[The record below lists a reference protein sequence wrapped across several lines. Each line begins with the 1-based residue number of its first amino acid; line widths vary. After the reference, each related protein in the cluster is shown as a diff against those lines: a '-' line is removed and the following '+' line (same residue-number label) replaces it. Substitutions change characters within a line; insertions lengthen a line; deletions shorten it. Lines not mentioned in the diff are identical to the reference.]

1 MGAQTKRLISQGEYT
16 RNRTSNFLHQHMTIS
31 LKEERRDTHTIKQH
45 SFLRLLGPGV
55 LSGTS
60 GNDPSA
66 VTTYAIDGARVGY
79 GHLWLLLFTTPLY
92 YAVQF
97 ACAKIGR
104 ISQKGLSQLLRE
116 RYGKRISLLI
126 SLLLSISN
134 IALIAADLATIGNGL
149 ELITG
154 MAWGYFVVPLAIA
167 LWFLTCRPNFEAF
180 KRIFLTMSLV
190 FLAYILASLFTHA
203 DWRSVLL
210 YTLLPHLSWNIVG
223 ISSAVAL
230 LGATISPYS
239 MFWQSHAE
247 IEQQRNGNLTQQLR
261 TTRLDVG
268 GGAMIGQTI
277 VYFIMVTTAST
288 LFVHHTPMLTA
299 TDAAYALEPLAG
311 NGTRYL
317 FVIGLIG
324 SGLVAIPVL
333 LRSTFYA
340 VSGACGWSPSS
351 GGRSWQRGIHL
362 VLLAA
367 VVLALMMLSL
377 HIPGIAL
384 IIWSNIL
391 AAMIAPLL
399 VIAILCIGNQR
410 TIMKNQCLSLPHN
423 MCLVAITLVLVASVL
438 LLFYWL
444 FSGMS

>member
-1 MGAQTKRLISQGEYT
+1 MDEKAAKLLNEHTPISAEDVPTKRPEV
-16 RNRTSNFLHQHMTIS
+16 
-31 LKEERRDTHTIKQH
+31 RRHA
-45 SFLRLLGPGV
+45 FLRLLGPGL

-104 ISQKGLSQLLRE
+104 VSQKGLSQLLRE
-116 RYGKRISLLI
+116 RYGKRVALALA
-126 SLLLSISN
+126 LLLSISN
-134 IALIAADLATIGNGL
+134 VALIAADLAAIGSGL
-149 ELITG
+149 ELIMG
-154 MAWGYFVVPLAIA
+154 IAWGYFIIPLALA
-167 LWFLTCRPNFEAF
+167 LWFLTCRQNFEAF
-180 KRIFLTMSLV
+180 KKIFLTMSLV
-190 FLAYILASLFTHA
+190 FLAYILASFFTHT
-203 DWRSVLL
+203 DWGSVLVH
-210 YTLLPHLSWNIVG
+210 TLIPQLRWDLAG

-247 IEQQRNGNLTQQLR
+247 IEQQRSGNLKQQLR
-261 TTRLDVG
+261 ATRLDVG
-268 GGAMIGQTI
+268 SGAIIGQTI
-277 VYFIMVTTAST
+277 VYFIMATTAST
-288 LFVHHTPMLTA
+288 LFVHHTPVLTA

-311 NGTRYL
+311 SWARYL
-317 FVIGLIG
+317 FAIGLIG

-340 VSGACGWSPSS
+340 VSGACGWSE
-351 GGRSWQRGIHL
+351 GKLWQRRIHL

-367 VVLALMMLSL
+367 VVLALISLAL
-377 HIPGIAL
+377 HIPGIEL
-384 IIWSNIL
+384 IFWSNIL

-399 VIAILCIGNQR
+399 VISILWIGNQR
-410 TIMKNQCLSLPHN
+410 AIMKDQCLSLPHN
-423 MCLVAITLVLVASVL
+423 MSLLAITLILIASVL
-438 LLFYWL
+438 LLFYQL
-444 FSGMS
+444 SAL